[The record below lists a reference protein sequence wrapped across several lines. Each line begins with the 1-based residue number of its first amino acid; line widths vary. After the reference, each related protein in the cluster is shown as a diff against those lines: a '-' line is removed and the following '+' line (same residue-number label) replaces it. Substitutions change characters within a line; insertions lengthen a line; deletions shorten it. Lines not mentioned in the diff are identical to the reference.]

1 MLESITIGQIAALI
15 AFVVALY
22 GGIKYLKKEL
32 KDGVIEMLKDEF
44 KSTDEKL
51 DRDNR
56 RINELEKNIG
66 DIKNMQTQTLKALRV
81 ILDELEHNNDVDGK
95 IARAKTEMDEFL
107 INR

>member
-1 MLESITIGQIAALI
+1 MLEAITIGQIATVI

-32 KDGVIEMLKDEF
+32 KEGISEMLKDEF

-56 RINELEKNIG
+56 RINELEENIG
-66 DIKNMQTQTLKALRV
+66 DIKKMQRQTLKALRV

-95 IARAKTEMDEFL
+95 IARVKTELDEFL